1 MKRLTF
7 LPIAAA
13 ALVLTACQATV
24 EPEITVQPYIPLDQ
38 MDSDTRMADS
48 SPNTRRTDSDMSSY
62 RDESADP
69 AAAETATASDAGD
82 AEQTPSSGRSYI
94 VRKGDTLF
102 AIARAEY
109 NDASKW
115 RDIWDA
121 NRDRVPNKDRLSI
134 GQELILP

>member
-7 LPIAAA
+7 LPIVAA

-24 EPEITVQPYIPLDQ
+24 EPEMTVQPYIPLSQ
-38 MDSDTRMADS
+38 MDSDTRMADN
-48 SPNTRRTDSDMSSY
+48 SPNARRTDLDMSSY
-62 RDESADP
+62 RDESPDP
-69 AAAETATASDAGD
+69 AASETSVVSDAED
-82 AEQTPSSGRSYI
+82 SELTPSSGRSYT

-115 RDIWDA
+115 RDIWNA

>member
-13 ALVLTACQATV
+13 LVFTACQATV
-24 EPEITVQPYIPLDQ
+24 EPELTVQPYIPLSQ
-38 MDSDTRMADS
+38 MDSDPQMTDS
-48 SPNTRRTDSDMSSY
+48 SLNERRSDSDMSSY
-62 RDESADP
+62 RDETADP
-69 AAAETATASDAGD
+69 AAAETVTATDAPGS
-82 AEQTPSSGRSYI
+82 EQTPSGGRSYI

-115 RDIWDA
+115 RDIWNA

>member
-7 LPIAAA
+7 LPIAA

-24 EPEITVQPYIPLDQ
+24 EPEMTVQPYIPLSQ

-48 SPNTRRTDSDMSSY
+48 SPVARRSDTDMSSY
-62 RDESADP
+62 GDETAD
-69 AAAETATASDAGD
+69 AAEATASDAPGG
-82 AEQTPSSGRSYI
+82 EQTLNDGRSYI

-109 NDASKW
+109 NDESKW
-115 RDIWDA
+115 RDIWNA
-121 NRDRVPNKDRLSI
+121 NRDRVPHKDRLSI